1 MKALS
6 SFILVFALAAPALAL
21 DVPPLTARVTDQ
33 VGILGGSKTQI
44 EQILKA
50 HETSTG
56 QQFALLVIPTL
67 AGDSLEDFSIRVVEE
82 WKLGQKGKDNGL
94 LLLVVHQDR
103 KMRFEVGYG
112 LEGDIPDALA
122 GRIIRTVMAPS
133 FRAGKFGQG
142 ILEAFKLVIQ
152 AGAGEKV
159 EFSAPPPPKQKT
171 RPPTYSN
178 SKSID
183 EMTWIDWGI
192 AFLIF
197 LLLIFGRN
205 RGGYSSYSSSRGFS
219 SGGGGGGGGFS
230 GGGGS
235 FGGGGSSGSW

>member
-6 SFILVFALAAPALAL
+6 SFILVFALTFPALAL
-21 DVPPLTARVTDQ
+21 EVPPLTSRVTDQ
-33 VGILGGSKTQI
+33 VGILGNSKAQL
-44 EQILKA
+44 EQMLKA

-67 AGDSLEDFSIRVVEE
+67 AGDSLEDFSIRVVDK
-82 WKLGQKGKDNGL
+82 WKLGQKDKDNGL

-103 KMRFEVGYG
+103 KIRFEVGYG

-122 GRIIRTVMAPS
+122 GRIISTVMGPS
-133 FRAGKFGQG
+133 FRAGKFGEG

-159 EFSAPPPPKQKT
+159 EFAAPPPAGKT
-171 RPPTYSN
+171 NPNTHST
-178 SKSID
+178 SKDIE
-183 EMTWIDWGI
+183 EMTWVDWVI
-192 AFLIF
+192 VLFMIF
-197 LLLIFGRN
+197 LFIAGRG
-205 RGGYSSYSSSRGFS
+205 RGGYSTRGGFS
-219 SGGGGGGGGFS
+219 SGGFSSGGGGGGFS

-235 FGGGGSSGSW
+235 FGGGGASGGW

>member
-1 MKALS
+1 MKTIGSFLLILFIALPA
-6 SFILVFALAAPALAL
+6 FALE
-21 DVPPLTARVTDQ
+21 VPPLTQRVTDQ
-33 VGILGGSKTQI
+33 VGILGNSKTQL
-44 EQILKA
+44 QQMLQA
-50 HETSTG
+50 HETATG

-67 AGDSLEDFSIRVVEE
+67 AGDSLEDFSIRVVEK

-94 LLLVVHQDR
+94 LLLVVTQDR

-122 GRIIRTVMAPS
+122 GRIITAVMAPA
-133 FRAGKFGQG
+133 FRSGKFGKG
-142 ILEAFKLVIQ
+142 ITEAFKLVIQ

-159 EFSAPPPPKQKT
+159 EFAAPPAPKRAPQS
-171 RPPTYSN
+171 PSYSN
-178 SKSID
+178 SKDID

-192 AFLIF
+192 AFLMF
-197 LLLIFGRN
+197 LLLIFGRS
-205 RGGYSSYSSSRGFS
+205 RGGYSRYSSGGGFS
-219 SGGGGGGGGFS
+219 SGGGGGGFS